1 MYPFWV
7 FQNEPEINTRK
18 SHVPSPENQK
28 PLDFGMV
35 FSSIE
40 KAKASDLLFVGKV
53 ILVLD
58 EKEGSGTYV
67 VKSTDPL
74 ELVEIGERTE
84 AIQRAELK
92 FIDEMG
98 DPLRKYYKTADDE
111 EPDCGACDYCSD
123 GSLCDKCGPEYAWA
137 WYKRTLS
144 PEGVE
149 ENE

>member
-1 MYPFWV
+1 MFPFWV
-7 FQNEPEINTRK
+7 FKDNLETSVQKP
-18 SHVPSPENQK
+18 HVPSPENRK
-28 PLDFGMV
+28 PLDCGMV
-35 FSSIE
+35 FSSMK
-40 KAKASDLLFVGKV
+40 KAKTSGSLFVGEI
-53 ILVLD
+53 ILILD

>member
-28 PLDFGMV
+28 PLDFRMV
-35 FSSIE
+35 FTSIE

-58 EKEGSGTYV
+58 EKEGSDIYI

-84 AIQRAELK
+84 TIQRAELELM
-92 FIDEMG
+92 DEME
-98 DPLRKYYKTADDE
+98 DPLRKYYRTADDE
-111 EPDCGACDYCSD
+111 EPDCGECDFQSD
-123 GSLCDKCGPEYAWA
+123 SYHCYRCGPEYGWIG
-137 WYKRTLS
+137 YRRTII
-144 PEGVE
+144 E
-149 ENE
+149 EEEDE

>member
-1 MYPFWV
+1 MFPFWV
-7 FQNEPEINTRK
+7 FKDNLETSIQKP
-18 SHVPSPENQK
+18 HVPLPENWK

-35 FSSIE
+35 FSSMKE
-40 KAKASDLLFVGKV
+40 AKTSGGLFVGEI
-53 ILVLD
+53 ILILD

-67 VKSTDPL
+67 VKSIDPL

-123 GSLCDKCGPEYAWA
+123 GSLCDKCGPEHGWFGY
-137 WYKRTLS
+137 RRSLF
-144 PEGVE
+144 PEEVKDE
-149 ENE
+149 